1 MALTETAV
9 DDPKTLRRIMAA
21 AQPSQSHVGRM
32 MDASRAHAHMITGSP
47 LKTYSAA
54 RKERDRML
62 LLQRE
67 QQAAW
72 DVAAQRKL
80 LLPELRTLAPSFTKT
95 ADEGHRD
102 LGGTKI
108 GGAGYNTIVG
118 MIPTIETIKQ
128 IADDDELISSF
139 RPYRI
144 DALRAARLAEAA
156 KESAPHPDDTRQLE
170 PTLCA
175 LAANR
180 LIDVA
185 AIPDDVA
192 RDHWTAASVFAAT
205 NIMDETM
212 VTTQP
217 STQPAETICPLSARS
232 LHLDDGTSEKQSPPT
247 GTSSFL
253 TTERFK
259 TPRKLPGV
267 RQPDIGFYHV
277 RYTQV
282 EPRVV
287 GGYMEARESAAP
299 QKSRASSTENEKSVE
314 RDTDSQKTP
323 PHGATMVMEGTKDNN
338 FMATTFKSLS
348 ATRGAV
354 PIPDTAA
361 PTPAPESSTPRKT
374 TPGVQGSSM
383 FLSKTPR
390 SLPSTCSA
398 AKDLDYFPY
407 ADVRST
413 VKRTPCP
420 VKFDVTLNERRHECM
435 SSNATV
441 GMYNL
446 AGDISQHPHRVVCM
460 DRESSR
466 AAHWLNKPPPYQQSP
481 EFVSVDDALNLVR
494 PRTRVVWM
502 APQVSLDEQQR
513 QQQQSI
519 QKAPNTTVSIEC
531 DPNFP
536 RRLFDHCEAKKIPRF
551 ATMMGRPIT
560 TLQRVPEAPMEVELK
575 HVEKSIPAVSI
586 HPTAPGHAPLHNP
599 HPTEIGEIPNL
610 KWVKPRRD
618 RTTDF
623 GNPYSTLPPPTLPR
637 AHDLSY
643 DTSKRALVEPR
654 LTGNPMMETQVSREK
669 RAKIF
674 ATSGCGAP
682 VVYDVNQQQPS
693 KLVPVFEKQI
703 TKETQF
709 CGHRLQSERWQR
721 KNPRAP
727 GPGHYDV
734 SYRLVE

>member
-1 MALTETAV
+1 MAIAETAV
-9 DDPKTLRRIMAA
+9 DDPKTLHRIMAA
-21 AQPSQSHVGRM
+21 AQPSQSHLGRM
-32 MDASRAHAHMITGSP
+32 MDASRAHAHMLTGAT
-47 LKTYSAA
+47 KTYSAA
-54 RKERDRML
+54 RKERDRIL

-72 DVAAQRKL
+72 DVAAQRRL

-95 ADEGHRD
+95 ADEGHTD

-108 GGAGYNTIVG
+108 GGAGYNTIIG
-118 MIPTIETIKQ
+118 MVPTMETIKH

-139 RPYRI
+139 RLYRI

-156 KESAPHPDDTRQLE
+156 KESALHPDDTRHLE

-175 LAANR
+175 LSANR

-192 RDHWTAASVFAAT
+192 REHWTTASVFAAT
-205 NIMDETM
+205 NLVDDNVFAI
-212 VTTQP
+212 QP
-217 STQPAETICPLSARS
+217 STQAVETIRPPSARS
-232 LHLDDGTSEKQSPPT
+232 LHRDDDKAKLSPPT

-259 TPRKLPGV
+259 SPRKLPGV
-267 RQPDIGFYHV
+267 RQPDIGFYHL

-287 GGYMEARESAAP
+287 GGYMAAGESAAP
-299 QKSRASSTENEKSVE
+299 QKRTTESGNGKSVE
-314 RDTDSQKTP
+314 VDTDSQKTP
-323 PHGATMVMEGTKDNN
+323 SHAATMALETARELA
-338 FMATTFKSLS
+338 FMAT
-348 ATRGAV
+348 ATNRSVTPTGGLPVAGGV
-354 PIPDTAA
+354 AKTTAA
-361 PTPAPESSTPRKT
+361 QESNTQKITS
-374 TPGVQGSSM
+374 PGVQGSSM
-383 FLSKTPR
+383 FLSKTLR
-390 SLPSTCSA
+390 SLPSTCTA
-398 AKDLDYFPY
+398 AKDLEYFPY

-413 VKRTPCP
+413 VKRTRCP
-420 VKFDVTLNERRHECM
+420 VKFDVTLTERRHECLA
-435 SSNATV
+435 SSAAI

-466 AAHWLNKPPPYQQSP
+466 AAHWLNKPPPYQQAP
-481 EFVSVDDALNLVR
+481 EYVSVDNALNLVR
-494 PRTRVVWM
+494 PRARVVWM

-513 QQQQSI
+513 QQQQSV

-536 RRLFDHCEAKKIPRF
+536 RSLFDNCEAKKIPRF
-551 ATMMGRPIT
+551 ATMVGRPIT
-560 TLQRVPEAPMEVELK
+560 TPQRVPEAPMEVELK
-575 HVEKSIPAVSI
+575 HVEKRIPAVSI

-599 HPTEIGEIPNL
+599 NPTEIGEVPNL

-618 RTTDF
+618 RTTEF
-623 GNPYSTLPPPTLPR
+623 GKADSTLPPPTLPR

-643 DTSKRALVEPR
+643 DTSKRALVDPR
-654 LTGNPMMETQVSREK
+654 LKGNPMMETQVSREQ

-674 ATSGCGAP
+674 ATNGCGAP
-682 VVYDVNQQQPS
+682 VVYDVNQQQQS

-734 SYRLVE
+734 SYSLVE